1 MSKGRRYEGEQ
12 KLNLKKVFA
21 VIIAIAVIIMF
32 IIGIKHLFSAK
43 STTEE
48 KTVALKYFPV
58 YTDNKWGV
66 IDSKGNTIISPEYD
80 EYIVIPDNTK
90 PIFICTYDV
99 DYEKGTYKTKVIN
112 EKNEEI
118 YTDYN
123 NVEALEN
130 YDENNNLWY
139 EDGIF
144 RVEQD
149 GKYGVIDTNGKLLV
163 SPEYDSIEALQG
175 VDKVLLTEK
184 NGKFGI
190 IDNVGTVIIDNN
202 YKKIEPISS
211 KYEDGFIVEAENGK
225 YGVIS
230 YTKTT
235 ELETKYDD
243 IKKIYSNGKYYA
255 VKENNKWE
263 VVSEDGQKYLEGAYD
278 DIVSINGEN
287 VIVKNNNKYGVV
299 QVTDNKKIIDTTY
312 EEISYGSDNKYIVKS
327 NNKYG
332 IIDASGNK
340 LVDFKYESITYR
352 DIADFYEAT
361 NSDYTSDLI
370 DANMNVKLSNVIL
383 SELNT
388 TDGYMKVRENNQ
400 DKYYNFKFEEKNVQ
414 NIFAGN
420 TLFLSKNQEGKYGFV
435 DKNGNVVV
443 NYIYYEARE
452 QNDYGYASVKQND
465 LWGAIDSKGNVVVE
479 PSYKLEN
486 NALIQFIGKWHL
498 GEDLNLYYFTD
509 E

>member
-202 YKKIEPISS
+202 YKKIECGAF
-211 KYEDGFIVEAENGK
+211 EGLDGLQSLTVPFIGESRTKNRFL
-225 YGVIS
+225 S
-230 YTKTT
+230 YMF
-235 ELETKYDD
+235 
-243 IKKIYSNGKYYA
+243 GA
-255 VKENNKWE
+255 
-263 VVSEDGQKYLEGAYD
+263 QKYTDNYYSFSLYSDGTNFYEGNINIDSLLIPQTLRTVYITDTVRDFAEGAFY
-278 DIVSINGEN
+278 SAYSLEN
-287 VIVKNNNKYGVV
+287 VILEYPEKLMSVGDSAFENCYSFGYDSTLSVAVNPVWLSYVTTIGDSAFKSYTGDTETDVTSIDIGNGVTAELV
-299 QVTDNKKIIDTTY
+299 SY
-312 EEISYGSDNKYIVKS
+312 E
-327 NNKYG
+327 
-332 IIDASGNK
+332 
-340 LVDFKYESITYR
+340 TP
-352 DIADFYEAT
+352 
-361 NSDYTSDLI
+361 
-370 DANMNVKLSNVIL
+370 
-383 SELNT
+383 LNT
-388 TDGYMKVRENNQ
+388 LTYIPEL
-400 DKYYNFKFEEKNVQ
+400 
-414 NIFAGN
+414 
-420 TLFLSKNQEGKYGFV
+420 T
-435 DKNGNVVV
+435 NVVT
-443 NYIYYEARE
+443 
-452 QNDYGYASVKQND
+452 
-465 LWGAIDSKGNVVVE
+465 
-479 PSYKLEN
+479 
-486 NALIQFIGKWHL
+486 IGK
-498 GEDLNLYYFTD
+498 EAFYYCALLEGILVCDRRVRIRHQQTQGLD
-509 E
+509 IQPQAERIRISPYHSQEQRQCVS